1 LIILDELL
9 FHYTCLCRSEQ
20 RGAAPIHKLEYQIV
34 RAVARERLLARSGW
48 SIGGSFTRE
57 NREAM

>member
-1 LIILDELL
+1 
-9 FHYTCLCRSEQ
+9 
-20 RGAAPIHKLEYQIV
+20 LEYKIV